1 MSAPSRL
8 PNPSPPRRTT
18 PSGRTLASITEP
30 LSGAQS
36 SLITV
41 VTRRVEGR
49 LRDEAVDL
57 TQLEV
62 ATSVL
67 AVIALAV
74 VRRHPD
80 FVAML
85 PPQPSAH
92 LGQRLVEML
101 HTELLSSWGQGS
113 SPTPPSEILDA
124 LTGLEQVRLALAR
137 NVGRQL
143 GEGLTG
149 PDALELFVEAAHD
162 LRSPLSAIL
171 FLADTLHSGRSGEV
185 NKTQHR
191 QLGLIYSAALG
202 LSGLLNDALD
212 LAHGGRELA
221 DGEPVP
227 LSLRELLESAADIA
241 RPMAEEKDLRIV
253 LTAAEPD
260 RRLGHPLA
268 LSRVLLNLTTNALKF
283 TDRGSVAISC
293 AATGA
298 TRIEFSVRDTG
309 PGISPEA
316 LEHLYQPFRRACTR
330 SDKRFSGTGLGL
342 AITRKLVTAME
353 SRLEVETGNWGTR
366 FYFELDLPVLPHH

>member
-1 MSAPSRL
+1 
-8 PNPSPPRRTT
+8 
-18 PSGRTLASITEP
+18 
-30 LSGAQS
+30 
-36 SLITV
+36 
-41 VTRRVEGR
+41 
-49 LRDEAVDL
+49 
-57 TQLEV
+57 
-62 ATSVL
+62 
-67 AVIALAV
+67 
-74 VRRHPD
+74 
-80 FVAML
+80 
-85 PPQPSAH
+85 
-92 LGQRLVEML
+92 
-101 HTELLSSWGQGS
+101 
-113 SPTPPSEILDA
+113 
-124 LTGLEQVRLALAR
+124 VRLALAR